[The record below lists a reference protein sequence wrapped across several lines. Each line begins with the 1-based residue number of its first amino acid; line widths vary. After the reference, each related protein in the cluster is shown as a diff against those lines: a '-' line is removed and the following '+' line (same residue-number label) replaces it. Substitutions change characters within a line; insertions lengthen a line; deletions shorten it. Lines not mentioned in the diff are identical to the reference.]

1 MDAPEDKQGLI
12 QRIRDERNKLTALLG
27 NISENEML
35 FPIEENGWSVKDH
48 VAHIVVWEKRLVE
61 WLDVVE
67 RGDVPQQ
74 LPPGMTWDDLDR
86 WNEQTFEE
94 NRERELKEVL
104 ADFDHIADEVVLAVE
119 AIPENL
125 LMRADSLAWRS
136 SSPLWEMVAANTFW
150 HYPEHREAIKH
161 WKEGRA
167 SGR

>member
-1 MDAPEDKQGLI
+1 MDAPGDKQDLI
-12 QRIRDERNKLTALLG
+12 QRIRNERDGLGSLLG
-27 NISENEML
+27 NLSEDEML
-35 FPIEENGWSVKDH
+35 IPTEENAWSVKDH

-67 RGDVPQQ
+67 KGDVPQQ

-104 ADFDHIADEVVLAVE
+104 ADFNHFAEEVVQAVE
-119 AIPENL
+119 AIPEDL

-136 SSPLWEMVAANTFW
+136 GSPLWEMVAANTFW
-150 HYPEHREAIKH
+150 HYPEHREAINH
-161 WKEGRA
+161 WQEERK
-167 SGR
+167 SGG

>member
-1 MDAPEDKQGLI
+1 MDAPGDKQDLI
-12 QRIRDERNKLTALLG
+12 QRIRNERDGLGSLLG
-27 NISENEML
+27 NLSEDEML
-35 FPIEENGWSVKDH
+35 IPTEENAWSVKDH

-67 RGDVPQQ
+67 KGDVPQQ

-104 ADFDHIADEVVLAVE
+104 ADFNHFAEEVVQAVE
-119 AIPENL
+119 AIPEEL

-136 SSPLWEMVAANTFW
+136 GSPLWEMVAANTFW

-161 WKEGRA
+161 WQEERK
-167 SGR
+167 SGV

>member
-1 MDAPEDKQGLI
+1 MDAPGDKQDLI

-35 FPIEENGWSVKDH
+35 IPLEEDGWSVKDH
-48 VAHIVVWEKRLVE
+48 VAHIIVWEKRMVE

-150 HYPEHREAIKH
+150 HYPEHREAIEH
-161 WKEGRA
+161 WREERK

>member
-1 MDAPEDKQGLI
+1 MDAPGDKQDLI
-12 QRIRDERNKLTALLG
+12 QRIRNERDGLGSLLG
-27 NISENEML
+27 NLSEDEML
-35 FPIEENGWSVKDH
+35 IPTEENAWSVKDH

-67 RGDVPQQ
+67 KGDVPQQ

-104 ADFDHIADEVVLAVE
+104 ADFNHFAEEVVQAVE
-119 AIPENL
+119 AIPEKL

-136 SSPLWEMVAANTFW
+136 GSPLWEMVAANTFG
-150 HYPEHREAIKH
+150 HYPEHREAINHLQEERK
-161 WKEGRA
+161 
-167 SGR
+167 SGS

>member
-1 MDAPEDKQGLI
+1 MDAPGDKQDLI
-12 QRIRDERNKLTALLG
+12 QRIRNERDGLGSLLG
-27 NISENEML
+27 NLSEDEML
-35 FPIEENGWSVKDH
+35 IPTEENAWSVKDH

-67 RGDVPQQ
+67 KGDVPQQ

-104 ADFDHIADEVVLAVE
+104 ADFNHFAEEVVQAVE
-119 AIPENL
+119 AIPEDL

-136 SSPLWEMVAANTFW
+136 GSPLWEMVAANTFW

-161 WKEGRA
+161 WQEERK
-167 SGR
+167 SGS